1 MKSIFH
7 NVRVLSLTF
16 CFTLNLARATV
27 FNFSYNFGDG
37 VTASGSLTGTQN
49 GQFVTGISAVSLSFN
64 GTTVPGSIF
73 TSTYDAGTFSY
84 LNGPVVSF
92 AALQNNFVFSNS
104 NLVNGDFGYDSLFY
118 ILKPSVQD
126 PSTAVGL
133 SNPLGVFG
141 SQNDPT
147 VAGRWSLQAA
157 TSGSVP
163 DSGATAVLF
172 GAALV
177 GLAALR
183 RKLN

>member
-7 NVRVLSLTF
+7 NVRVLSLAF

-27 FNFSYNFGDG
+27 FNFSYNFGGG
-37 VTASGSLTGTQN
+37 VTASGSLNGTQN
-49 GQFVTGISAVSLSFN
+49 GQFVTGISTVSLSFN
-64 GTTVPGSIF
+64 GTPVPGSIF
-73 TSTYDAGTFSY
+73 TSTYDAGTY
-84 LNGPVVSF
+84 VNGPVVSF

-133 SNPLGVFG
+133 STPLVFFG
-141 SQNDPT
+141 SQNNPT